1 LSFGLRSVTSLS
13 IFWRTFAFM
22 FAALLVAE
30 GIGVTLQL
38 NQPPV
43 RRTAIRFSMVAQQL
57 AEPGDGFQRESA
69 PGSDPSMGP
78 RANFDEA
85 PANAPPGGFPQQ
97 PPTGVGMQ
105 ALPPGVGM
113 PLPPMLPPGLEL
125 AARVSATPPSEPSNS
140 DAAASEALRGRLAG
154 TLGVAVEQ
162 VRFYVGRG
170 AVDAA
175 AAATLWEI
183 SLREGLVAARHLP
196 SGEWRIVESE
206 AEAFPTTFQRQV
218 ILLFIL
224 GVLVLLPLAWA
235 FSATLSAPVRGFSA
249 AAKRVGS
256 DPGAPP
262 LPRVG
267 PAEMRDAVDSFN
279 AMQARL
285 NRLLQERT
293 QMVGAIA
300 HDLRTPLTR
309 LAFRLEDLPPAL
321 RSKVYADIE
330 EMKMMIS
337 AALDFIH
344 DRSRSTRRER
354 LDFRVLVE
362 SVVDDHS
369 DLGHD
374 VTLQAGGPITLE
386 GDPLALKRVV
396 VNLVDNAV
404 KYGERARLRLAV
416 TGSRCVLEVDDD
428 GPGIPPEL
436 QQRVFDPFFRVE
448 SSRNRDTGGIGL
460 GLATVQSIVTD
471 HDGEVE
477 LRNRKGGG
485 LRAMVSLPVPAA

>member
-1 LSFGLRSVTSLS
+1 MSVGLRSVTSLS

-30 GIGVTLQL
+30 GIGITLQL
-38 NQPPV
+38 NQSPV
-43 RRTAIRFSMVAQQL
+43 RRTAIRFSTVARQL
-57 AEPGDGFQRESA
+57 TEPGDSFQGESA
-69 PGSDPSMGP
+69 PGSDRGMGP
-78 RANFDEA
+78 RANFGEA
-85 PANAPPGGFPQQ
+85 PGNAPPGGFLQS
-97 PPTGVGMQ
+97 PPPGVGAQ
-105 ALPPGVGM
+105 ALPPGVGEQSP
-113 PLPPMLPPGLEL
+113 PLPPPGLEL
-125 AARVSATPPSEPSNS
+125 TARVSATPPPELSNS
-140 DAAASEALRGRLAG
+140 DAAASDALRSRLAN
-154 TLGVAVEQ
+154 TLGVQPQEVQ
-162 VRFYVGRG
+162 FYIGRG
-170 AVDAA
+170 AIDAA

-183 SLREGLVAARHLP
+183 SLREGLVAARHL
-196 SGEWRIVESE
+196 SNGEWRIVESE
-206 AEAFPTTFQRQV
+206 AEAFPTAFQRQA

-224 GVLVLLPLAWA
+224 GVLVLLPVAWA
-235 FSATLSAPVRGFSA
+235 FSATLSAPVRGFSE

-279 AMQARL
+279 AMQSRL

-321 RSKVYADIE
+321 RGKVYADIE

-374 VTLQAGGPITLE
+374 VTLQAGAPITLE

-396 VNLVDNAV
+396 VNLVENAV

-416 TGSRCVLEVDDD
+416 TGSRCALEVDDD

-460 GLATVQSIVTD
+460 GLATVQSIVID

-485 LRAMVSLPVPAA
+485 LRATVSLPVAAP

>member
-1 LSFGLRSVTSLS
+1 
-13 IFWRTFAFM
+13 M

-30 GIGVTLQL
+30 GIGITLQL

-43 RRTAIRFSMVAQQL
+43 RRMPVRFSTVAQQL
-57 AEPGDGFQRESA
+57 AEPGDSFQREST
-69 PGSDPSMGP
+69 PGSDPGMGP
-78 RANFDEA
+78 RANFGEA
-85 PANAPPGGFPQQ
+85 PANAPPGGFREQ
-97 PPTGVGMQ
+97 PPPGIGAQ
-105 ALPPGVGM
+105 GPPPGVGAQTS
-113 PLPPMLPPGLEL
+113 PGAGGQSPPMPPPGLEL

-140 DAAASEALRGRLAG
+140 DAAVSEALRSRLAG
-154 TLGVAVEQ
+154 TLGVAPQE

-170 AVDAA
+170 AIDAA

-183 SLREGLVAARHLP
+183 SLREGLLAARHLP
-196 SGEWRIVESE
+196 SGEWRIVGSE
-206 AEAFPTTFQRQV
+206 AEAFPTAFQRQA

-321 RSKVYADIE
+321 RGKVYADIE

-436 QQRVFDPFFRVE
+436 QQRVFDPFYRVE

-460 GLATVQSIVTD
+460 GLATVQSIVID

-477 LRNRKGGG
+477 LHNRKGGG
-485 LRAMVSLPVPAA
+485 LRATVSLPVAAA

>member
-1 LSFGLRSVTSLS
+1 
-13 IFWRTFAFM
+13 M

-30 GIGVTLQL
+30 GIGITLQL

-43 RRTAIRFSMVAQQL
+43 RRMAIRFSTVVQQL

-69 PGSDPSMGP
+69 PGSGPGMGP
-78 RANFDEA
+78 RAFGEA
-85 PANAPPGGFPQQ
+85 QAIAPPGGFAQQ
-97 PPTGVGMQ
+97 PPPGVDAQGP
-105 ALPPGVGM
+105 PPGVGAQAS
-113 PLPPMLPPGLEL
+113 PGIGGQSPPMPPPGLEL
-125 AARVSATPPSEPSNS
+125 PARVSATPPSEPSNI
-140 DAAASEALRGRLAG
+140 DAAASEALRSRLAS
-154 TLGVAVEQ
+154 TLGVAPQE

-170 AVDAA
+170 AIDAA

-196 SGEWRIVESE
+196 SNEWRIVEGE
-206 AEAFPTTFQRQV
+206 AEVIPTAFQRQA

-235 FSATLSAPVRGFSA
+235 FSATLSAPVRGFSE

-267 PAEMRDAVDSFN
+267 PSEMRDAVDSFN
-279 AMQARL
+279 AMQSRL

-309 LAFRLEDLPPAL
+309 LAFRLEDLPPVL
-321 RSKVYADIE
+321 RGKVYADIE

-374 VTLQAGGPITLE
+374 VTLQAGAPITLE

-428 GPGIPPEL
+428 GPGIPSEL
-436 QQRVFDPFFRVE
+436 QQRVFDPFYRVE
-448 SSRNRDTGGIGL
+448 NSRNRDTGGIGL
-460 GLATVQSIVTD
+460 GLATVQSIVVD

-485 LRAMVSLPVPAA
+485 LRATVSLPVAAG

>member
-1 LSFGLRSVTSLS
+1 MKFSLPSVTSLS
-13 IFWRTFAFM
+13 IFGRTFAFM

-30 GIGVTLQL
+30 GIGITLQL
-38 NQPPV
+38 NQPAL
-43 RRTAIRFSMVAQQL
+43 RRTSIPFSSIAQQL
-57 AEPGDGFQRESA
+57 SEAGDKFQRSQG
-69 PGSDPSMGP
+69 PGADAGPGP
-78 RANFDEA
+78 RGDFGGA
-85 PANAPPGGFPQQ
+85 PANPPPGGFMQQ
-97 PPTGVGMQ
+97 PPPGLGAQ
-105 ALPPGVGM
+105 SPPLPPPGV
-113 PLPPMLPPGLEL
+113 EL
-125 AARVSATPPSEPSNS
+125 AARLSTTAPSQPSGT
-140 DAAASEALRGRLAG
+140 DPAASEALRSRLAT
-154 TLGVAVEQ
+154 TLGLEPREVL
-162 VRFYVGRG
+162 FYVGRG
-170 AVDAA
+170 AVDSV
-175 AAATLWEI
+175 AAATLWDI
-183 SLREGLVAARHLP
+183 SLREGLVAARHLA
-196 SGEWRIVESE
+196 GGQWRIVES
-206 AEAFPTTFQRQV
+206 AADSFPTAFQRQA

-224 GVLVLLPLAWA
+224 GVVVLLPVAWFFA
-235 FSATLSAPVRGFSA
+235 ATLSAPVRGFSE

-262 LPRVG
+262 LPRLG
-267 PAEMRDAVDSFN
+267 PTEMRDAVDSFN

-309 LAFRLEDLPPAL
+309 LAFRLEDLPAAL
-321 RSKVYADIE
+321 RGKVYADIE

-344 DRSRSTRRER
+344 DRSRSTRREP

-374 VTLQAGGPITLE
+374 VTLQAGAPITLE

-416 TGSRCVLEVDDD
+416 AGGRCVLEVDDD
-428 GPGIPPEL
+428 GPGIAPEL

-448 SSRNRDTGGIGL
+448 NSRNRDTGGIGL
-460 GLATVQSIVTD
+460 GLATVQSIVID

-477 LRNRKGGG
+477 LRNRKGAG
-485 LRAMVSLPVPAA
+485 LRATVSLPVGAA